1 MIQTYIEAA
10 MRQARYELIQDDE
23 PYYGEIPELPGVWA
37 TGRTLEECR
46 QNLLEVVD
54 GWLLFR
60 IARGMPIPPLGDTR
74 IVLPREM
81 TLAWTDPGVLAG
93 TDSTLAGIGVLRSV

>member
-1 MIQTYIEAA
+1 MIQPYIDAA
-10 MRQARYELIQDDE
+10 MRLARYELIQDDE
-23 PYYGEIPELPGVWA
+23 PYYGEVPELPGVWA

-54 GWLLFR
+54 DWLLFR
-60 IARGMPIPPLGDTR
+60 IARGMSIPPIGDTK

-81 TLAWTDPGVLAG
+81 TLA
-93 TDSTLAGIGVLRSV
+93 

>member
-1 MIQTYIEAA
+1 MIQTYINAA

-23 PYYGEIPELPGVWA
+23 PYYGEILELPGVWA

-60 IARGMPIPPLGDTR
+60 IVRGMPIPPLGDIR
-74 IVLPREM
+74 IMLPREM
-81 TLAWTDPGVLAG
+81 TLA
-93 TDSTLAGIGVLRSV
+93 

>member
-1 MIQTYIEAA
+1 MIQTYIDAA

-23 PYYGEIPELPGVWA
+23 PYYGEILELPGVWA

-60 IARGMPIPPLGDTR
+60 IVRGMPIASLSDMR
-74 IVLPREM
+74 
-81 TLAWTDPGVLAG
+81 
-93 TDSTLAGIGVLRSV
+93 

>member
-1 MIQTYIEAA
+1 MIQPYIDAA
-10 MRQARYELIQDDE
+10 MQLARYELIQDDE
-23 PYYGEIPELPGVWA
+23 PYYGEVPELPGVWA

-60 IARGMPIPPLGDTR
+60 IARGMSIPPIGDAK

-81 TLAWTDPGVLAG
+81 TLA
-93 TDSTLAGIGVLRSV
+93 

>member
-1 MIQTYIEAA
+1 MIQTYIDAA
-10 MRQARYELIQDDE
+10 MRLARYELIQDDE
-23 PYYGEIPELPGVWA
+23 PYYGEVPELPGVWA

-60 IARGMPIPPLGDTR
+60 IARGMAIPPLGDTR

-81 TLAWTDPGVLAG
+81 TLA
-93 TDSTLAGIGVLRSV
+93 

>member
-1 MIQTYIEAA
+1 MGFAGKGERLKMIQDYIDAA
-10 MRQARYELIQDDE
+10 MRQARYELIEDDE
-23 PYYGEIPELPGVWA
+23 PYYGEVLELPGVWA

-46 QNLLEVVD
+46 HHLLEAVD

-60 IARGMPIPPLGDTR
+60 MVRGMPIPPLGDSQ

-81 TLAWTDPGVLAG
+81 TV
-93 TDSTLAGIGVLRSV
+93 V

>member
-1 MIQTYIEAA
+1 MIQDYIDAA
-10 MRQARYELIQDDE
+10 MRQARYELIEDDE
-23 PYYGEIPELPGVWA
+23 PYYGEVPELPGVWA

-46 QNLLEVVD
+46 RHLLEAVD

-60 IARGMPIPPLGDTR
+60 IARGMAIPPLGDSQ

-81 TLAWTDPGVLAG
+81 TFV
-93 TDSTLAGIGVLRSV
+93 

>member
-1 MIQTYIEAA
+1 MIQTYIDAA
-10 MRQARYELIQDDE
+10 MRLARYELIQGDE
-23 PYYGEIPELPGVWA
+23 PYYGEVPELPGVWA

-60 IARGMPIPPLGDTR
+60 IARGMAIPPLGDTR

-81 TLAWTDPGVLAG
+81 MLA
-93 TDSTLAGIGVLRSV
+93 

>member
-1 MIQTYIEAA
+1 MIQTYIDAA
-10 MRQARYELIQDDE
+10 MRLARYELIQDDE
-23 PYYGEIPELPGVWA
+23 PYYGEVPELPGVWA

-60 IARGMPIPPLGDTR
+60 IARGMAIPPLGDIR
-74 IVLPREM
+74 IGLPREM
-81 TLAWTDPGVLAG
+81 TLA
-93 TDSTLAGIGVLRSV
+93 